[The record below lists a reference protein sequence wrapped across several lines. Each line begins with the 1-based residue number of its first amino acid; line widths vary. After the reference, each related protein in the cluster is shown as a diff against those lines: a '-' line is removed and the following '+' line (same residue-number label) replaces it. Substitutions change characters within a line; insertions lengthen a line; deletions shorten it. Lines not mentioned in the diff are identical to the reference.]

1 MAAKWTL
8 TQPAC
13 AHQKDTTFC
22 GILVMENARCILR
35 GQLVEGTDVSLSGIK
50 VLRRRIASELAA
62 GI

>member
-1 MAAKWTL
+1 
-8 TQPAC
+8 
-13 AHQKDTTFC
+13 
-22 GILVMENARCILR
+22 MENARCILR